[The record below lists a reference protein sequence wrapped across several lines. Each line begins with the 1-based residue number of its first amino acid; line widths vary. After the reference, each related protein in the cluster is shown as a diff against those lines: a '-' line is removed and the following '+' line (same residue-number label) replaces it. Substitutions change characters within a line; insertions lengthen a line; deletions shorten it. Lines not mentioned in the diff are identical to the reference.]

1 MLIIAKPRFDCKSIA
16 VLAKRGK
23 LCYNLKLYE
32 TALYDFADWKGG
44 TYMKESRRTRFY
56 LDKTGFFAESAM
68 IFLALAIVFRIIGCF
83 TLWGNKVD
91 FLMLLVLPVCAC
103 LLMILCI
110 LIFGGKGFFLSFI
123 PVLLGLAFFA
133 FKLLFSTSWV
143 STVLRLVLYVA
154 IAVIYTAT
162 VIGWIHTKWLLP
174 PLFGLPFLY
183 HVFVQDIPALLNTAE
198 PVTFSAGMDELSI
211 LGIIGAMFC
220 VGIGL
225 KKRAPKQRKRKK
237 DADAPAEEAVP
248 APVEPAP
255 AAPAPAETPVI
266 APAPAPF
273 VPEQSPILSDSPYTP
288 VLTLDP
294 DPVEP
299 EESAEN
305 TSGES
310 GNE

>member
-1 MLIIAKPRFDCKSIA
+1 
-16 VLAKRGK
+16 
-23 LCYNLKLYE
+23 
-32 TALYDFADWKGG
+32 
-44 TYMKESRRTRFY
+44 MKESRRTRFY

-91 FLMLLVLPVCAC
+91 FLMLLVLPVFAC

-110 LIFGGKGFFLSFI
+110 LVFGGKGFFLSFI
-123 PVLLGLAFFA
+123 PVLMGLIFFA
-133 FKLLFSTSWV
+133 FKLLFSTSWL
-143 STVLRLVLYVA
+143 STVLCAVLYVA

-162 VIGWIHTKWLLP
+162 VIGWIHTKWLLV

-183 HVFVQDIPALLNTAE
+183 HVFVRDIPALMNTAE
-198 PVTFSAGMDELSI
+198 PVTFAAGMDELSI
-211 LGIIGAMFC
+211 LGIMAAMFC
-220 VGIGL
+220 VGVGL

-237 DADAPAEEAVP
+237 DAEPDTEAVP
-248 APVEPAP
+248 APAVPEP
-255 AAPAPAETPVI
+255 AAPAPAETPAIV
-266 APAPAPF
+266 PAPTPF
-273 VPEQSPILSDSPYTP
+273 IPEQSPILSDSPYTP

>member
-1 MLIIAKPRFDCKSIA
+1 MNANNNGGKVRFTIDKS
-16 VLAKRGK
+16 
-23 LCYNLKLYE
+23 
-32 TALYDFADWKGG
+32 
-44 TYMKESRRTRFY
+44 
-56 LDKTGFFAESAM
+56 GFFAESAM
-68 IFLALAIVFRIIGCF
+68 ILLVLSAIFRIIGCWG
-83 TLWGNKVD
+83 LWADRVSA
-91 FLMLLVLPVCAC
+91 LMIILLPVCCCLLLVL
-103 LLMILCI
+103 CI
-110 LIFGGKGFFLSFI
+110 LLFGKKGFFLSFI
-123 PVLLGLAFFA
+123 PVLLGVVFFV
-133 FKLLFSTSWV
+133 FKSLYFDNWLH
-143 STVLRLVLYVA
+143 TVLCILLYMVVAVLY
-154 IAVIYTAT
+154 TGT
-162 VIGWIHTKWLLP
+162 VFGWIHTKWFLP

-183 HVFVQDIPALLNTAE
+183 HVIVEDLPALSNTAK
-198 PVTFSAGMDELSI
+198 PVTFAAGMQEMSVLCI
-211 LGIIGAMFC
+211 MAAMFC

-225 KKRAPKQRKRKK
+225 KKRAPKQRKRRK
-237 DADAPAEEAVP
+237 DVDAPAEEPVP

>member
-1 MLIIAKPRFDCKSIA
+1 
-16 VLAKRGK
+16 
-23 LCYNLKLYE
+23 
-32 TALYDFADWKGG
+32 
-44 TYMKESRRTRFY
+44 MKESRRTRFY

-123 PVLLGLAFFA
+123 PVLMGLAFFA

-143 STVLRLVLYVA
+143 STVLRLVLYLA

-225 KKRAPKQRKRKK
+225 KKRDPKPRKRKK
-237 DADAPAEEAVP
+237 NADAPAEEAVP
-248 APVEPAP
+248 APAESAP

-299 EESAEN
+299 EESTEN

>member
-1 MLIIAKPRFDCKSIA
+1 M
-16 VLAKRGK
+16 
-23 LCYNLKLYE
+23 N
-32 TALYDFADWKGG
+32 
-44 TYMKESRRTRFY
+44 ESGRTRFY
-56 LDKTGFFAESAM
+56 LDKTGFFAESAVILLAM
-68 IFLALAIVFRIIGCF
+68 AIIFRVIGCISM
-83 TLWGNKVD
+83 WSNRVD
-91 FLMLLVLPVCAC
+91 AIMLVLLPVLCC
-103 LLMILCI
+103 LLLILCI
-110 LIFGGKGFFLSFI
+110 VLLGKKGFFLSFI
-123 PVLLGLAFFA
+123 PVLLGVVFFV
-133 FKLLFSTSWV
+133 FKSLGFESWMH
-143 STVLRLVLYVA
+143 TVLCVILYVVV
-154 IAVIYTAT
+154 AVIYTAT

-225 KKRAPKQRKRKK
+225 KKRAPRQRKRKK
-237 DADAPAEEAVP
+237 DADAPAEEPVP

-273 VPEQSPILSDSPYTP
+273 VPEQSPILSDSPYPP

>member
-1 MLIIAKPRFDCKSIA
+1 
-16 VLAKRGK
+16 
-23 LCYNLKLYE
+23 
-32 TALYDFADWKGG
+32 
-44 TYMKESRRTRFY
+44 
-56 LDKTGFFAESAM
+56 M

-103 LLMILCI
+103 LLMIVCI
-110 LIFGGKGFFLSFI
+110 LVFGGKGFFLSFI
-123 PVLLGLAFFA
+123 PVLMGLAFFA

-143 STVLRLVLYVA
+143 STVLRLVLYLA

-225 KKRAPKQRKRKK
+225 KKRDPKPRKRKK
-237 DADAPAEEAVP
+237 NADAPVEEAVP
-248 APVEPAP
+248 APAESAP

>member
-1 MLIIAKPRFDCKSIA
+1 
-16 VLAKRGK
+16 
-23 LCYNLKLYE
+23 
-32 TALYDFADWKGG
+32 
-44 TYMKESRRTRFY
+44 MKESRRTRFY

-103 LLMILCI
+103 LLMIVCI

-183 HVFVQDIPALLNTAE
+183 HVFVQDIPALD
-198 PVTFSAGMDELSI
+198 AGFLCRASLKNPADRADLRGHIGTDQDADPDVIPRVI
-211 LGIIGAMFC
+211 LPHIFEFLWI
-220 VGIGL
+220 VIEGIGIAQPS
-225 KKRAPKQRKRKK
+225 KYAPCSVFDHLILICFLVENLVCHIKQIIDFREFKVFLIFFP
-237 DADAPAEEAVP
+237 ADGHGISGIRLWCGSRLAACNHGFRRR
-248 APVEPAP
+248 PVERFNRRYVDHGA
-255 AAPAPAETPVI
+255 
-266 APAPAPF
+266 
-273 VPEQSPILSDSPYTP
+273 
-288 VLTLDP
+288 
-294 DPVEP
+294 
-299 EESAEN
+299 
-305 TSGES
+305 
-310 GNE
+310 